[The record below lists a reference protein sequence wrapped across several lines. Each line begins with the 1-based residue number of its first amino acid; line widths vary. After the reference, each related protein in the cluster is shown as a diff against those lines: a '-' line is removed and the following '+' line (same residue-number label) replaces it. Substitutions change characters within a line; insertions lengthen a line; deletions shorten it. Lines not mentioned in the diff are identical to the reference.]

1 MPRRLGSAE
10 VIRVLQTH
18 GLFLSPKREAIA
30 NIVMPVVIWPLFRIP
45 KKNSL
50 TAQLEPSSGN
60 QVSPEVIL
68 GFRAVIV

>member
-18 GLFLSPKREAIA
+18 GLFLSPKREAMA

-45 KKNSL
+45 KKEL
-50 TAQLEPSSGN
+50 PIGTT
-60 QVSPEVIL
+60 
-68 GFRAVIV
+68 